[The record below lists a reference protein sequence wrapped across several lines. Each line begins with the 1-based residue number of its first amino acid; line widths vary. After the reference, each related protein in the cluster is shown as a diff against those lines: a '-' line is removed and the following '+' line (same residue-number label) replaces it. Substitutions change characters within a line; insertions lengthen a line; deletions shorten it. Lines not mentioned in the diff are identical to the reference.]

1 MRIVVLSAALILAG
15 CAERTWSDYGDGGYG
30 GYGYGGYGPRYGYGW
45 DYPYYGAYPYW
56 YSPYPYFGPRW
67 NDDVRPPPVESSPGA
82 RPPSAGRPAPEFR
95 RKREQSRPKVKAP
108 AGAAERR
115 GTEQQQK
122 SEPPRK
128 KR

>member
-30 GYGYGGYGPRYGYGW
+30 GYGPGYGYGRY
-45 DYPYYGAYPYW
+45 YPYYGAYPYW
-56 YSPYPYFGPRW
+56 YSPYPYAGPWW
-67 NDDVRPPPVESSPGA
+67 NDDVRPPVKNGPDAKPPPASGSP
-82 RPPSAGRPAPEFR
+82 PEFR
-95 RKREQSRPKVKAP
+95 RKREQSRPKVNAP

-115 GTEQQQK
+115 GIGQPQQPA
-122 SEPPRK
+122 PPRK